1 MEREAEIK
9 SAKKIPAAFRREIM
23 VMSQELFHFEEN
35 HSLELKKYKV
45 LHFVVNKLGNS
56 KVLAA

>member
-1 MEREAEIK
+1 
-9 SAKKIPAAFRREIM
+9 